1 VPLLSGKSVS
11 KRRWRESEFPNHL
24 SKEPPDALER
34 HHFRPLPID
43 FQHALAVRNLP
54 YYHRDPFDRML
65 IAQAQCEDLILMTA
79 DPRIAAY
86 GIRTLDASK

>member
-1 VPLLSGKSVS
+1 
-11 KRRWRESEFPNHL
+11 
-24 SKEPPDALER
+24 
-34 HHFRPLPID
+34 LPID

-65 IAQAQCEDLILMTA
+65 IAQAQCEDLILIRA